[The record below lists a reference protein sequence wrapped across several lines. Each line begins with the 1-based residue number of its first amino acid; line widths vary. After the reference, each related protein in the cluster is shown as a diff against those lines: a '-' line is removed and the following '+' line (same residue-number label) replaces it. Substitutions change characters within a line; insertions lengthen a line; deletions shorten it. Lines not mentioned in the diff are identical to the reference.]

1 MVKESYNVI
10 EWGGGGGGGG
20 VWGLFGLLI
29 KFYASRQ
36 GQRY

>member
-10 EWGGGGGGGG
+10 EWGGGG
-20 VWGLFGLLI
+20 GLFGLLI